1 MELFWLNP
9 VGASSSRQSWR
20 SKVRP
25 MFFMLAISLRW
36 SLMCRPKCLAD
47 TDFRQPSS
55 EFLVQKDRVLILP
68 ALAAMMLVWM
78 EFPPWVREDQTGS
91 HFKIPT
97 QRQPVRIPLIPE
109 EAVPLQRRS
118 TEVTK
123 RQRRCS
129 ITVANQRRGNMIAA
143 VKRQRGSIAATS
155 QWRRDSA
162 TV

>member
-1 MELFWLNP
+1 
-9 VGASSSRQSWR
+9 
-20 SKVRP
+20 

-97 QRQPVRIPLIPE
+97 QRQPVYNYPITLWINGGPGCVGLDARLRLIGPFKLEPDLVHSNGQPE
-109 EAVPLQRRS
+109 VKKNPYPW
-118 TEVTK
+118 TK
-123 RQRRCS
+123 DVLCY
-129 ITVANQRRGNMIAA
+129 IVIE
-143 VKRQRGSIAATS
+143 KFHATPTILVMKS
-155 QWRRDSA
+155 KS
-162 TV
+162 